1 MTDIRSRFEIPGG
14 GPYLLAHSVGALPRA
29 ARTSLERAMLA
40 PWAEKGSDGWPDWL
54 AAVDG
59 FRAALAGLLGGDASQ
74 YCPQANLS
82 GGLFRLLAGLP
93 PEPGRDVVLASE
105 QSFPS
110 IGFAL
115 AGLERLGYR
124 LKLLEGDPAD
134 AGRWAAAIGPGTA
147 AVVVMHVHSN
157 SGVVG
162 PVAEVAA
169 LAKAAGALAVVD
181 VAQSAG
187 VLPVDLPSLGVDAA
201 IGSCVKWLCG
211 GPGAGWLWATPD
223 LTARAEPIDIGWFS
237 HENPF
242 EFDIRDFR
250 YASDARRFWGG
261 TPSVAPYALA
271 TGAIETITAI
281 GVDAVLA
288 ANRRLIARVAARAGD
303 RWFAPDRSGHGGTL
317 CIPAG
322 PELEAALRAAGC
334 RLDRR
339 GETLRLSFHVYN
351 TEAEADLVGE
361 VLAAMA

>member
-1 MTDIRSRFEIPGG
+1 MTDLRARFEVPGG

-29 ARTSLERAMLA
+29 ARAALEQAMLA
-40 PWAEKGSDGWPDWL
+40 PWSEKGSDGWPDWL

-82 GGLFRLLAGLP
+82 GALFRLLAGLP
-93 PEPGRDVVLASE
+93 PKPGRNVVLASD

-124 LKLLEGDPAD
+124 LRLLEGDPAD
-134 AGRWAAAIGPGTA
+134 VGRWVEAIGPDTA

-157 SGVVG
+157 SGAVG
-162 PVAEVAA
+162 PVAEVAG
-169 LAKAAGALAVVD
+169 LAGAAGALAIVD

-187 VLPVDLPSLGVDAA
+187 ILPIDLPGLGVDAA

-211 GPGAGWLWATPD
+211 GPGAGWLWATPE
-223 LTARAEPIDIGWFS
+223 LTARARPVDIGWFS
-237 HENPF
+237 HEEPF
-242 EFDIRDFR
+242 AFDIRDFR

-271 TGAIETITAI
+271 AGAIGVIAEI

-288 ANRRLIARVAARAGD
+288 ENRRLIARVAAQAGD
-303 RWFAPDRSGHGGTL
+303 RWFDPDRSRHGGTL

-322 PELEAALRAAGC
+322 AEAEAALRAAGC

-339 GETLRLSFHVYN
+339 GEALRLSFHAYN
-351 TEAEADLVGE
+351 TEADADLVGE
-361 VLAAMA
+361 VLARAD